1 MLLRDFVTFYQQGLD
16 SYYRELSLEKL
27 QQALDLIAQ
36 AHPQGRKVFFLGNG
50 GSASHTSCDFRK
62 GTACP
67 GIPRLRVIALTDDM
81 PLITA
86 WLNHAEYDAI
96 FKEQLE
102 NLLDSGDI
110 VIGISTSRNS
120 PNVLRA
126 IEYAKQ
132 HHATTIGFIG
142 FGGGKLKDMVHVDIT
157 VSSTD
162 YGVVEDFHLCLNH
175 ILSQYFKR
183 HTDVPHPLATGADAA
198 V

>member
-1 MLLRDFVTFYQQGLD
+1 MLLRDFVTSYQQGLD
-16 SYYRELSLEKL
+16 CYYRELSLEKL
-27 QQALDLIAQ
+27 QQVLDLIAQ
-36 AHPQGRKVFFLGNG
+36 VHRQGRKIFFLGNG

-62 GTACP
+62 GTARP
-67 GIPRLRVIALTDDM
+67 GIPRLGVIAWSNPAD
-81 PLITA
+81 
-86 WLNHAEYDAI
+86 YDAI
-96 FKEQLE
+96 FKEQRE
-102 NLLDSGDI
+102 NLLDPGDI

-126 IEYAKQ
+126 IEYANQ

-162 YGVVEDFHLCLNH
+162 YGVAEDFPLCLNH

-183 HTDVPHPLATGADAA
+183 HTDVPHPLATGADAT